1 MRFLNAVDVFGVGG
15 ELALVLFFILHFI
28 VHCVVAID
36 IPVFPVE
43 HRCLWTLSCS
53 AFLSD
58 IVALILATSDH
69 MTCNSIISVLLVWK
83 KQTLCQH
90 KLNFFNIFSITL
102 FFICILGSCWCA
114 SLEELVQA
122 HFLCC
127 LCCLYCGA
135 WPVRVCF
142 HAV

>member
-43 HRCLWTLSCS
+43 HVVVAIYVRCLWTLSCS

-58 IVALILATSDH
+58 IVALILATSDC
-69 MTCNSIISVLLVWK
+69 MTCNSFVSVFLVWK

-102 FFICILGSCWCA
+102 FFISILGSCWCA
-114 SLEELVQA
+114 PLEELVQA

-127 LCCLYCGA
+127 LC
-135 WPVRVCF
+135 
-142 HAV
+142 

>member
-58 IVALILATSDH
+58 IVALILATSDC
-69 MTCNSIISVLLVWK
+69 MTCNCFISVFLVWK

-90 KLNFFNIFSITL
+90 KLNFFNIFSRAL
-102 FFICILGSCWCA
+102 FFSSILGSCWCTPLGRACTKSFLMISLLWCLA
-114 SLEELVQA
+114 SA
-122 HFLCC
+122 I
-127 LCCLYCGA
+127 
-135 WPVRVCF
+135 
-142 HAV
+142 